1 MERIWKNRIIA
12 GTRTFRGCPDQY
24 KDGVELL
31 LREDVEKGILSVDRF
46 EELTGIEFQKSA

>member
-24 KDGVELL
+24 KDGVVLL
-31 LREDVEKGILSVDRF
+31 LREEVENGILSVDRF
-46 EELTGIEFQKSA
+46 EELTDIEF

>member
-12 GTRTFRGCPDQY
+12 GTRTYMGCPDQY